1 METTSTAD
9 PTITKV
15 HEDSRGEMYTINL
28 PGDRELMLLFS
39 KKGSLRGGHSH
50 DVPESV
56 MVLAGRM
63 RYHKLLT
70 GPTDS
75 PLTGYTTLSD
85 GDSSKNRGGEVHMG
99 EFLEDTWL
107 IEWKVGTTKTG
118 WKNTN
123 YEPWRE
129 KVRANGAG

>member
-1 METTSTAD
+1 METTSTAE

-39 KKGSLRGGHSH
+39 KQGSLRGGHSH

-56 MVLAGRM
+56 MVLSGRM
-63 RYHKLLT
+63 RYHKLFMPDFPAT
-70 GPTDS
+70 FS
-75 PLTGYTTLSD
+75 TLSD
-85 GDSSKNRGGEVHMG
+85 GDASGNRAGEIHMG

-107 IEWKVGTTKTG
+107 IEWKVGTTKAG

>member
-1 METTSTAD
+1 METTSTAE
-9 PTITKV
+9 PTISLV
-15 HEDSRGEMYTINL
+15 HKDDRGEMYTINL

-50 DVPESV
+50 DVPEAV
-56 MVLAGRM
+56 MVLSGRM
-63 RYHKLLT
+63 RYHKLVMPDFPAIAT
-70 GPTDS
+70 FS
-75 PLTGYTTLSD
+75 TLSD
-85 GDSSKNRGGEVHMG
+85 GDSSTNRAGEIHMG

-107 IEWKVGTTKTG
+107 IEWKVGTTKSG

-129 KVRANGAG
+129 KVRANAVAG